1 MRILLLLFAVCL
13 TLFAIDSEKVV
24 MINHHRFDVVQES
37 YREYGDKGVELKIY
51 RHGADREKLPLLS
64 FSLLYSSGSCA
75 SKSLQE
81 GAYEING
88 SKIILYSR
96 WERSGRA
103 YDAPTGD
110 RIQVYRVDDNGT
122 IVYESGKLYIERYA
136 KRYDPESGMQYLFNA
151 PKNRQEQEALRE
163 YKKRV
168 ERIFKGKFVEGKA
181 AKALHDEVEEALMR
195 KHREIWH

>member
-96 WERSGRA
+96 WERADGREA
-103 YDAPTGD
+103 AEPMMHRLETG
-110 RIQVYRVDDNGT
+110 YRSTGSMIT
-122 IVYESGKLYIERYA
+122 
-136 KRYDPESGMQYLFNA
+136 
-151 PKNRQEQEALRE
+151 ALLSMSRANS
-163 YKKRV
+163 
-168 ERIFKGKFVEGKA
+168 I
-181 AKALHDEVEEALMR
+181 
-195 KHREIWH
+195 